1 MNIRLL
7 IAGALSVFS
16 FNSNAQLTSGL
27 VAHWKFNGNAG
38 DSSTSGMHGIPVF
51 MNYGAG
57 KNGIANTAAVFDGSK
72 TYVSVPYQTNMNV
85 GSSYSI
91 CAIVKPAGYYT
102 GDCETNAI
110 LWRSTQYTPSHYSL
124 FFYDNAFDNTCANI
138 DTSKNVFASSAGT
151 FAGAQSQWQYSP
163 TIVSNNWYTVVATLS
178 NDTVRIYVNGQLKS
192 RFIKTTGTTGTS
204 TDGLF
209 IGATFQGTT
218 GAYPYW
224 FKGMIDDL
232 RLYNRAL
239 SEDEIRYYSYGVY
252 FVPKAPSV
260 LCKNVTYTTPFNT
273 VNDYMPGNNFTLQ
286 LSDATGSFASPTT
299 LNVVSGTQGGNFS
312 YLIPSAVA
320 TGVGYKMRIVT
331 SQPFSVSD
339 TVSVGIGVAATPP
352 AIYSTVGPTN
362 SIPSGTFTFF
372 TAIASNA
379 GTSPVFQW
387 KKNGVPIPGA
397 DTVTWASTAGTDY
410 GHLDTITI
418 TVKSSTFCATPD
430 TATSTPIVMYLTKTG
445 IAGINKKHNADV
457 YPNPAHQ
464 SMTVT
469 ADNLENAPTLVNM
482 YTVTGQ
488 LVSEQMVNVT
498 DNKLQLTI
506 QTAKIPEGNYFISIK
521 NKSNVINLSAV
532 VIH

>member
-7 IAGALSVFS
+7 LAGTLSVFS
-16 FNSNAQLTSGL
+16 LHSNAQLTSGL
-27 VAHWKFNGNAG
+27 VAHWKFSGNAG
-38 DSSTSGMHGIPVF
+38 DSSASGMHGIPVF

-72 TYVSVPYQTNMNV
+72 TYISVPYQTNMNLT
-85 GSSYSI
+85 SYSI
-91 CAIVKPAGYYT
+91 CAIVKPTGYYA
-102 GDCETNAI
+102 GDCQTNVI
-110 LWRSTQYTPSHYSL
+110 LSRGTPNSSSAYGLHFS
-124 FFYDNAFDNTCANI
+124 DHAFDNNCSSA
-138 DTSKNVFASSAGT
+138 DTSKNVFASTAGT
-151 FAGAQSQWQYSP
+151 TTGAASQWQYTP
-163 TIVSNNWYTVVATLS
+163 TIVSNNWYSVVATYR
-178 NDTVRIYVNGQLKS
+178 NDTMKIYVNGQLKS
-192 RFIKTTGTTGTS
+192 RFVKSSGALGTS
-204 TDGLF
+204 TEGIF

-218 GAYPYW
+218 GAYPNW
-224 FKGMIDDL
+224 FKGFMDDL
-232 RLYNRAL
+232 RIYNRVL
-239 SEDEIRYYSYGVY
+239 SDDEIRYYSYGVY

-286 LSDATGSFASPTT
+286 LSDATGSFASPTV
-299 LNVVSGTQGGNFS
+299 LNVVAGTQGSNFN
-312 YLIPSAVA
+312 YVIPGAVA
-320 TGVGYKMRIVT
+320 IGSGYKMRIVT

-339 TVSVGIGVAATPP
+339 TVNVGIGVAATPP

-397 DTVTWASTAGTDY
+397 DTVTWGSTAGTDY

-445 IAGINKKHNADV
+445 IAGINNQYNAGV
-457 YPNPAHQ
+457 YPNPANQ
-464 SMTVT
+464 SLTVT
-469 ADNLENAPTLVNM
+469 AENLENTPTIVYM

-488 LVSEQMVNVT
+488 LVSEHAVNVT
-498 DNKLQLTI
+498 GNKLQLTI
-506 QTAKIPEGNYFISIK
+506 PTAKIPEGNYFISIK

-532 VIH
+532 IIH